1 MREMKIKTIKRIGLA
16 LFLFSLSLYGTTDSA
31 VAGSP
36 PQTAADFTM
45 KSLSGKN
52 IKLSEL
58 RGQVV
63 LVNFWATWCTP
74 CKKELP
80 YFNEL
85 YAKFKGVGLEVLAVN
100 IDKVRSKAARMSS
113 ALRLSFPVLLDPAGK
128 VSGLYSIRSMPTT
141 YVVARDGTV
150 RHIHWG
156 FGPDEPARYEAEIR
170 KLLKE

>member
-1 MREMKIKTIKRIGLA
+1 MNLYRFLRGRRIWLA
-16 LFLFSLSLYGTTDSA
+16 VFLLSFVL
-31 VAGSP
+31 AGNVNHAAGESP
-36 PQTAADFTM
+36 PRPAADFTV

-80 YFNEL
+80 YFNRL
-85 YAKFKGVGLEVLAVN
+85 YAKYKSVGLEVLAVN
-100 IDKVRSKAARMSS
+100 IDKVRSKAVRMSS
-113 ALRLSFPVLLDPAGK
+113 DLGLSFPVLLDPAGR

-141 YVVARDGTV
+141 YVVARDGTI

-170 KLLKE
+170 NLLKE